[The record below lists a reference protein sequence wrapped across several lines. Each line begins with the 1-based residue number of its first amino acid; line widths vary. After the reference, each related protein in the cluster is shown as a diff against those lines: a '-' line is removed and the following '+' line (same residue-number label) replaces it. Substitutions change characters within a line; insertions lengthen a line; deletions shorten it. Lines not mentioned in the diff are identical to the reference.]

1 MKLYLF
7 YFIPMVISLNLKKI
21 LTPTIVASSVFLNE
35 VKPSLALNHPPI
47 SPIPQIFNQN
57 QFTSSKVT
65 VERNN
70 IYFYGEVNTASC
82 EELRNKLNEMDF
94 NAKLFEIEYNSKA
107 PPINLH
113 IQSTGGSLLDSL
125 YITDLIGSLK
135 TPVNTYVDGYV
146 ASAASLISV
155 VGHKRYMSKNSMILI
170 HQLSSGGEGKY
181 QELDDNMKNLRQMMN
196 KVKSIYIS
204 KTRLEYLQLEDI
216 LKHDLWL
223 DAEICKKYG
232 LVDEIIQ

>member
-1 MKLYLF
+1 MFFRLVKLAFLITIQSF
-7 YFIPMVISLNLKKI
+7 SVEKPMCRRRLMNSATMFTTGLSVPLSTKAEGETLTAKSNFLEPLSVYMYGQVTDESCMQLTMVLHDLDKKAQQQRVIYPDLKPKI
-21 LTPTIVASSVFLNE
+21 E
-35 VKPSLALNHPPI
+35 
-47 SPIPQIFNQN
+47 
-57 QFTSSKVT
+57 
-65 VERNN
+65 
-70 IYFYGEVNTASC
+70 
-82 EELRNKLNEMDF
+82 
-94 NAKLFEIEYNSKA
+94 
-107 PPINLH
+107 LH
-113 IQSTGGSLLDSL
+113 IQSGGGALMPAFYVCDV
-125 YITDLIGSLK
+125 IKNID
-135 TPVNTYVDGYV
+135 TPVHTYVDGYV

>member
-1 MKLYLF
+1 M
-7 YFIPMVISLNLKKI
+7 
-21 LTPTIVASSVFLNE
+21 
-35 VKPSLALNHPPI
+35 
-47 SPIPQIFNQN
+47 
-57 QFTSSKVT
+57 
-65 VERNN
+65 
-70 IYFYGEVNTASC
+70 
-82 EELRNKLNEMDF
+82 
-94 NAKLFEIEYNSKA
+94 
-107 PPINLH
+107 
-113 IQSTGGSLLDSL
+113 LDSL